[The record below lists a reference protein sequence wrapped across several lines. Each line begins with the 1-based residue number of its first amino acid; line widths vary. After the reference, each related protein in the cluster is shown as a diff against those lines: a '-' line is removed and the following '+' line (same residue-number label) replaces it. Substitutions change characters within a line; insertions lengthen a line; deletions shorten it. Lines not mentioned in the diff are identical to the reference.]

1 MQIRIVTYNIK
12 SGRHHPQ
19 GLEAVARIVSTLAP
33 DILGLQEVD
42 EGMRRSGGVAQ
53 TDWLSRRLRMAG
65 LFAPAMAYD
74 GGQYG
79 IALLS
84 SRPISAHERR
94 PLFRPVY
101 VDAGSR
107 PRHDSE
113 PRVMLGA
120 RLALPRPGSEGSYP
134 LNIVATHLGLTPD
147 QRLVQA
153 REVADFAWAWAG
165 TQPLVVLGDF
175 NCNPGAPELAPLRAS
190 LVDACNAQGVA
201 GEARVTFPIDGNA
214 AAAFGEEPTA
224 IDYVWVSPG
233 VNITSARVLMDE
245 SRASDHR
252 PLVVDVEL

>member
-19 GLEAVARIVSTLAP
+19 GLEAVARIVETLAP

-42 EGMRRSGGVAQ
+42 EGMRRTGGVAQ

-65 LFAPAMAYD
+65 LFAPAMAHE
-74 GGQYG
+74 GGLYG

-84 SRPISAHERR
+84 RGQISAHERR
-94 PLFRPVY
+94 PLFRPLY
-101 VDAGSR
+101 PDAGSR

-113 PRVMLGA
+113 PRVVLGA
-120 RLALPRPGSEGSYP
+120 RLALPRPGSEGACRLS
-134 LNIVATHLGLTPD
+134 IVVTHLGLTMD
-147 QRLVQA
+147 QRLVQG
-153 REVADFAWAWAG
+153 REVADFARAWAG

-175 NCNPGAPELAPLRAS
+175 NCDPGAPELGPLRVS
-190 LVDACNAQGVA
+190 LVDACD
-201 GEARVTFPIDGNA
+201 ARGINGDARITFPLEVGA
-214 AAAFGEEPTA
+214 AATAEPTA
-224 IDYVWVSPG
+224 IDYVWLSPR